1 MTWWCQWLTLIHCR
15 GDDIDARENIL
26 SKKLLEAGCE
36 CCDSSTTLRELLADV
51 VKDIHEQDVAIALGS
66 MAQSYADGTTSGE
79 SNWNVENFVA
89 VIVDLVWARWLFT
102 IVTTDWFDF
111 FQAPAIDWE
120 KVIQSLDYGHFIIYD
135 AKSLGIIIRAWKHCP
150 KVCIDTYT
158 YIYGM
163 MTYYIIERWTIP
175 CQHLLWQVA

>member
-36 CCDSSTTLRELLADV
+36 CCDSSATLRELLADV

-79 SNWNVENFVA
+79 SNWNVENFVG
-89 VIVDLVWARWLFT
+89 VIVDLVWARWLFYNRHHWLIRFLSGT
-102 IVTTDWFDF
+102 CYW
-111 FQAPAIDWE
+111 
-120 KVIQSLDYGHFIIYD
+120 LG
-135 AKSLGIIIRAWKHCP
+135 KSDTKLGLWTFHYLRCQELGDHYSCMETLSKGLHWYIHL
-150 KVCIDTYT
+150 
-158 YIYGM
+158 YIYGGWWLN
-163 MTYYIIERWTIP
+163 I
-175 CQHLLWQVA
+175 

>member
-1 MTWWCQWLTLIHCR
+1 MIHCR

-89 VIVDLVWARWLFT
+89 VIVDLV
-102 IVTTDWFDF
+102 
-111 FQAPAIDWE
+111 
-120 KVIQSLDYGHFIIYD
+120 
-135 AKSLGIIIRAWKHCP
+135 
-150 KVCIDTYT
+150 
-158 YIYGM
+158 
-163 MTYYIIERWTIP
+163 
-175 CQHLLWQVA
+175 